1 MREAFRVKLSHHI
14 LHSLQYIECCTYLFY
29 QCLFVRITRFA
40 TMAECSHYV
49 DGELPN
55 STATL
60 PSDTE
65 HMLNKRTSEP
75 KCKDTVVRGDG
86 ERYDIDGAQL

>member
-1 MREAFRVKLSHHI
+1 
-14 LHSLQYIECCTYLFY
+14 
-29 QCLFVRITRFA
+29 
-40 TMAECSHYV
+40 MAECSHYV